1 MYSISFT
8 HTQSRALR
16 RSSSEEEEEEEEENH
31 TQLQENRILREQKE
45 RIERLDHIHALS
57 LAQQVERKHT
67 NHTPRRNVGD
77 SLRFRIR
84 REVLV

>member
-1 MYSISFT
+1 MCAQEIKF
-8 HTQSRALR
+8 R
-16 RSSSEEEEEEEEENH
+16 RRRRRRRRENH

-84 REVLV
+84 I